1 MPLGRRT
8 FQIDFDFIAHQLTV
22 QSSGGGGAE
31 GWAQGH
37 GMRSQIFDS
46 LDDSMHQAAAALF
59 LNLAPTSRSSAMEDR

>member
-22 QSSGGGGAE
+22 QSSGGGAE

-46 LDDSMHQAAAALF
+46 LDDSMHQAAVALF
-59 LNLAPTSRSSAMEDR
+59 LIFAPTSRSSAMQDR